1 MRSGAAGTLLPS
13 SVPIFGK
20 ETEVTTHK
28 RSWFTR
34 PLAFLAALSLIAFH
48 YGSPAQ
54 AANGDQLRSFNADS
68 SGTGCADPSPPFGH
82 VGVGIAFDGANLL
95 ISCYQDNTVTV
106 VSTTDGSQVPQPV
119 GLVHGAVHPII
130 GASSLGALAFQG
142 PAGPLWACSSFGVVG
157 TINWPLMT
165 TFTPV
170 FNTSTV
176 VFPDG
181 QIGGSGCFDGLAFD
195 GSDMT
200 IWASGDAS
208 FETDHY
214 TLVGTGI
221 AHFDNSGLLGGSC
234 GNSGIAVGGQL
245 LYLAND
251 GCSQIYE
258 VQKDFSS
265 SALFATFG
273 ARLEDLECD
282 DITFA
287 VSNMK
292 GAIWSKDAYDNII
305 NAWEI
310 PLGQCAFGG
319 GGPGTGLMGRMTG
332 GGSIQDPVYGRVTH
346 GFQLKCASMST
357 PNSLEVNWGNGNKF
371 HLTSL
376 ATALCTDDPTID
388 EGKPVAGFD
397 TYDGTGTGNYNGAPG
412 ATAKWKFTD
421 AGEPGRQDFAHITIT
436 VGMTVVLDAQ
446 GTLQNGNHQAHQCA
460 ACP

>member
-1 MRSGAAGTLLPS
+1 M
-13 SVPIFGK
+13 
-20 ETEVTTHK
+20 TTHPK

-34 PLAFLAALSLIAFH
+34 PLTVLAVFSLIAFH

-54 AANGDQLRSFNADS
+54 AANGDNLRTFNADS
-68 SGTGCADPSPPFGH
+68 SGTDCADDSPFFH
-82 VGVGIAFDGANLL
+82 VGVGIAFDGAHLL
-95 ISCYQDNTVTV
+95 ISCYNDNTVTV
-106 VSTTDGSQVPQPV
+106 VSTTDGSQVPPAI
-119 GLVHGAVHPII
+119 GLVHPAVHTIV
-130 GASSLGALAFQG
+130 GANALGALAFQG
-142 PAGPLWACSSFGVVG
+142 PAGPLWACSNFGVVG
-157 TINWPLMT
+157 IINWPAMT

-170 FNTSTV
+170 FDTSTV
-176 VFPDG
+176 TFTDG
-181 QIGGSGCFDGLAFD
+181 SPGSGCFDGLAYD
-195 GSDMT
+195 GQDNT
-200 IWASGDAS
+200 IWASGDVS
-208 FETDHY
+208 LTTEHY
-214 TLVGTGI
+214 TITG
-221 AHFDNSGLLGGSC
+221 AGLAQYQNSGLIGAC
-234 GNSGIAVGGQL
+234 GNSGIAVGGPL

-258 VQKDFSS
+258 VQKNFSS
-265 SALFATFG
+265 SALFASFPR
-273 ARLEDLECD
+273 RLEDLECD
-282 DITFA
+282 DLTFA
-287 VSNMK
+287 VSNMR
-292 GAIWSKDAYDNII
+292 GAIWSKDAYDNIL

-319 GGPGTGLMGRMTG
+319 GGGPGPGLMGRMTG

-346 GFQLKCASMST
+346 GFQLKCSSMSS

-388 EGKPVAGFD
+388 EGRPVAGFD

-421 AGEPGRQDFAHITIT
+421 AGEPGTNDFAHITIT

-446 GTLQNGNHQAHQCA
+446 GKLQYGNQQAHQCA

>member
-1 MRSGAAGTLLPS
+1 M
-13 SVPIFGK
+13 
-20 ETEVTTHK
+20 TTHPK
-28 RSWFTR
+28 RSWLTR
-34 PLAFLAALSLIAFH
+34 ALVFVATLSLVASQ

-54 AANGDQLRSFNADS
+54 AANGDQLRQINADS
-68 SGTGCADPSPPFGH
+68 SGTLCADDSPIFH
-82 VGVGIAFDGANLL
+82 VGVGIAFDGANLM
-95 ISCYQDNTVTV
+95 ISCYDDNTITTV
-106 VSTTDGSQVPQPV
+106 SPADGSQVPAAI
-119 GLVHGAVHPII
+119 GLVHPAVHTIV

-142 PAGPLWACSSFGVVG
+142 PAGPLWACSSFGIVG
-157 TINWPLMT
+157 TINWPALT

-170 FNTSTV
+170 FDTSAV

-181 QIGGSGCFDGLAFD
+181 QVGGSGCFDGLAFD
-195 GSDMT
+195 GQDMT

-208 FETDHY
+208 TETDHY

-221 AHFDNSGLLGGSC
+221 QHFSNSGLIGGC
-234 GNSGIAVGGQL
+234 GNSGIAVGGQK

-258 VQKDFSS
+258 LPKDFST
-265 SALFATFG
+265 SALFASFG
-273 ARLEDLECD
+273 RRLEDLECD

-292 GAIWSKDAYDNII
+292 GAIWSKDAYDNIL

-319 GGPGTGLMGRMTG
+319 GGGPGPGLMGRMTG
-332 GGSIQDPVYGRVTH
+332 GGSIKDPVYGRVTN
-346 GFQLKCASMST
+346 GFQLKCTAPST
-357 PNSLEVNWGNGNKF
+357 PNSLEVNWGNGNNF
-371 HLTSL
+371 HLTAL
-376 ATALCTDDPTID
+376 ATALCTDDPTIS
-388 EGKPVAGFD
+388 EGKPTAGFD
-397 TYDGTGTGNYNGAPG
+397 TYDGTGTGTYNGTPG

-421 AGEPGRQDFAHITIT
+421 AGEPGTNDFAHITIL

-446 GTLQNGNHQAHQCA
+446 GNLQNGNHQAHQCA

>member
-1 MRSGAAGTLLPS
+1 MH
-13 SVPIFGK
+13 
-20 ETEVTTHK
+20 VTTHLK
-28 RSWFTR
+28 RSWFIR
-34 PLAFLAALSLIAFH
+34 PLTLLAVISLIAFH
-48 YGSPAQ
+48 YDSPAQ
-54 AANGDQLRSFNADS
+54 AANGDNLRTITADS
-68 SGTGCADPSPPFGH
+68 SGTLCADDSQIFH
-82 VGVGIAFDGANLL
+82 VGVGIAFNGANLL
-95 ISCYQDNTVTV
+95 ISCYNDNTVTV
-106 VSTTDGSQVPQPV
+106 VSPADGSQVPPPV
-119 GLVHGAVHPII
+119 GLVHPAVHVI
-130 GASSLGALAFQG
+130 ANATSLGALAFQG
-142 PAGPLWACSSFGVVG
+142 PGGPLWACSNMGVVG
-157 TINWPLMT
+157 TIDPGLT
-165 TFTPV
+165 VFTPV
-170 FNTSTV
+170 FDTSTV
-176 VFPDG
+176 TFTDG
-181 QIGGSGCFDGLAFD
+181 SFGSGCFDGLAYD
-195 GSDMT
+195 GQDNT

-208 FETDHY
+208 ATTEHY
-214 TLVGTGI
+214 TITG
-221 AHFDNSGLLGGSC
+221 APLGKFTNGLPC
-234 GNSGIAVGGQL
+234 GNSGIAVGGQK
-245 LYLAND
+245 LYLATD
-251 GCSQIYE
+251 GCSSIYE
-258 VQKDFSS
+258 TAKDFSTS
-265 SALFATFG
+265 VLFATFS

-287 VSNMK
+287 VSSMK
-292 GAIWSKDAYDNII
+292 GAIWSKDAYDNIL

-319 GGPGTGLMGRMTG
+319 GGGPGPGLMGRMTG

-346 GFQLKCASMST
+346 GFQLKCTSMST

-376 ATALCTDDPTID
+376 ATAMCTDDPTID